1 MLAWVVI
8 DRQHLR
14 QAAPFASLHSSP
26 LFPLPHLSPLLPVAY
41 ALHLPTAAPQPLC
54 NQPVTHSFYLDGG
67 AYPPVALPARQ
78 RSSRMPIPYSLS
90 LYFSISC
97 ALFCTFLHSPNI
109 QLFYF
114 QAIPHSASKNTTT
127 GVGEEDK
134 LPAENTAQD
143 SVVTSLPHYILASSS
158 ERKQHRLGGRSIGDG
173 LEFWVLP
180 PERLWHLHFRSL
192 QDADQLQ
199 GIDDG
204 LALKVIVG
212 HHKRLAGALCDF
224 ADARDPGSQL
234 FGGVEIVV
242 TLMRRDRCIVAKP
255 CVVAP
260 AVKPNVPDGRG
271 GLS

>member
-14 QAAPFASLHSSP
+14 QAAPFASLRSSP
-26 LFPLPHLSPLLPVAY
+26 LFPLAHLSPLLPVAY
-41 ALHLPTAAPQPLC
+41 ALPLATAAPHPLC
-54 NQPVTHSFYLDGG
+54 NQSVTHSFYLDGG
-67 AYPPVALPARQ
+67 YAPLCAAPKTAILSAAYPLLHISCIFNLLRTPLHFFALPKNSTLLF
-78 RSSRMPIPYSLS
+78 SSDS
-90 LYFSISC
+90 
-97 ALFCTFLHSPNI
+97 ALF
-109 QLFYF
+109 
-114 QAIPHSASKNTTT
+114 AKKR
-127 GVGEEDK
+127 GVGEGDN
-134 LPAENTAQD
+134 LLTENIVRL
-143 SVVTSLPHYILASSS
+143 SVLTSLLRYILASSW
-158 ERKQHRLGGRSIGDG
+158 KQHRLGGRTIGDG

-180 PERLWHLHFRSL
+180 PERLRHLYLRSL
-192 QDADQLQ
+192 QDADELQ

-212 HHKRLAGALCDF
+212 HNKRLASPLCDF

-242 TLMRRDRCIVAKP
+242 TLMRGDRCIVAKP
-255 CVVAP
+255 RVVAP